1 MGETLGFTKASAE
14 WPFSLITCEKKGV
27 KLFFWLI
34 LIIINNQ
41 ITRKR
46 ASTPFFAHVTRDRNM
61 VPKLWWNHVFLF
73 EGKLK
78 TSFFKLL
85 KTTIFSGVC
94 PSKTRKNHFFY
105 FFSISRF
112 RCFPKTFSQK
122 TGFDHKIL
130 NLRPIRKATF
140 LLVLYGGTPGKFVAS
155 SLQSQT
161 DFPKL
166 VHPVCVCL
174 FRDTTTEQ
182 STANPKMELALYN
195 SFRSYVSKATRQ
207 MPQSMLICTP
217 VPSQVKRYVQAWKQ
231 MWSQVNCFFKTAGAV
246 WL

>member
-1 MGETLGFTKASAE
+1 M
-14 WPFSLITCEKKGV
+14 V
-27 KLFFWLI
+27 KPCVSFRGKIKNFLFQAFKNDNFL
-34 LIIINNQ
+34 L
-41 ITRKR
+41 
-46 ASTPFFAHVTRDRNM
+46 AFAHL
-61 VPKLWWNHVFLF
+61 KL
-73 EGKLK
+73 GK
-78 TSFFKLL
+78 
-85 KTTIFSGVC
+85 TIFS
-94 PSKTRKNHFFY
+94 T

-207 MPQSMLICTP
+207 MPQSMLKCTP